1 MYWQVSFV
9 FGVFFIF
16 LIGYL
21 LLIRLKLKSDIFLF
35 SISLGTFFIVFL
47 VFSLNQYFKFKIG
60 SSLIWSATI
69 ITILLLVLVNYKYLL
84 KNISSINIKFKINFS
99 VLAVKLLVIFLFAF
113 YKAIFLPVT
122 ADDAVLMYAFI
133 SEKTGN
139 DGFPPV
145 ASSSFMEISYA
156 YPNTTFVLFLY
167 NYFFGIN
174 FGFDEVFIKILI
186 PLFSLLNL
194 LLLYR
199 LSLLLFKS
207 KETAELAV
215 AILAG
220 SIIFASG
227 IIQEYTTMYELLF
240 PIVAI
245 YSFVVYN
252 ASKNYKY
259 LILSG
264 VFFASTVMVKYTL
277 LPFVLLFLMSL
288 ILVERKYKTALKLFL
303 IILPISMVFYLR
315 NILSY
320 KNPFFPFF
328 WSGVNY
334 DSELF
339 KLQNMFANVP
349 SYTTEQLLVAL
360 VPISFF
366 IFIFFTLFL
375 FDYSGEKSRENKEND
390 IVKVLALTAI
400 LYFIFWFFTSAFIK
414 ETQGMRH
421 LIQSFTLISIFA
433 AAFLCQKLE
442 KRSISP
448 WYALTPL
455 ISIFLLYIAYLF
467 FVADPY
473 FEYSKGLLIL
483 LIMQPV
489 LVSVVLLLIYLKISS
504 RKIMALLVISFMLL
518 PIGFTAFAKR
528 TAPWESPSRDE
539 VIGRYYPDHYGV
551 FKYINE
557 NLPADARI

>member
-1 MYWQVSFV
+1 
-9 FGVFFIF
+9 
-16 LIGYL
+16 
-21 LLIRLKLKSDIFLF
+21 
-35 SISLGTFFIVFL
+35 
-47 VFSLNQYFKFKIG
+47 
-60 SSLIWSATI
+60 
-69 ITILLLVLVNYKYLL
+69 
-84 KNISSINIKFKINFS
+84 
-99 VLAVKLLVIFLFAF
+99 
-113 YKAIFLPVT
+113 
-122 ADDAVLMYAFI
+122 
-133 SEKTGN
+133 
-139 DGFPPV
+139 
-145 ASSSFMEISYA
+145 
-156 YPNTTFVLFLY
+156 
-167 NYFFGIN
+167 
-174 FGFDEVFIKILI
+174 
-186 PLFSLLNL
+186 
-194 LLLYR
+194 
-199 LSLLLFKS
+199 
-207 KETAELAV
+207 
-215 AILAG
+215 
-220 SIIFASG
+220 
-227 IIQEYTTMYELLF
+227 
-240 PIVAI
+240 
-245 YSFVVYN
+245 
-252 ASKNYKY
+252 
-259 LILSG
+259 
-264 VFFASTVMVKYTL
+264 
-277 LPFVLLFLMSL
+277 
-288 ILVERKYKTALKLFL
+288 
-303 IILPISMVFYLR
+303 
-315 NILSY
+315 
-320 KNPFFPFF
+320 
-328 WSGVNY
+328 
-334 DSELF
+334 
-339 KLQNMFANVP
+339 MFANVP

-489 LVSVVLLLIYLKISS
+489 LVSVVLLLINLKISS

-557 NLPADARI
+557 NLPADARILSLYNQRYYIKREILPADSPKVAFLYENISLDEAIDDLGLMGVDYIMISEMEKNLPFWNISVIHLAHKERNLKLTVLYKSDEVTLYKIS